1 MSDRKKLGPFLATM
15 VVANTMIGSG
25 IYLLPASLGM
35 VGSISMLAWV
45 AATLG
50 AALICGV
57 FAWLAILSPRTAG
70 LFSYVRDAFG
80 PCAGFVTGVL
90 YWASCVVG
98 AVAIAV
104 ALSGYF
110 GVFVPAAAKGAGATI
125 STIAFLWLL
134 IGVNAFGPRVV
145 ARLQSWTMLFGL
157 APVFLLGLGG
167 WFWFH
172 PATFAHSWNVSGM
185 SDLAI
190 LPRAT
195 VMVFWAFVGME
206 SAIILSVRVR
216 NPLRDVPIGTLGGLA
231 IAAAI
236 YMSASAAIMG
246 ILPAATLAKSTAP
259 FADAVAPILG
269 ASLAG
274 AVALCALLKAS
285 GTLGGAVL
293 CTVETAACE
302 SIAGQVRKT
311 APAAHRV
318 SLANLLFTGVL
329 TSLIVILSASPTL
342 ARQFTIVT
350 NVSVVLSLLAY
361 GAASLSLLR
370 LGRVLSPR
378 RRVAAS
384 VTAVCA
390 VLFSSALIAV
400 SEPGL
405 LIWTAGAVGLA
416 LVAYQPVRLRVA
428 NRARALA
435 QA

>member
-1 MSDRKKLGPFLATM
+1 MNRDKKLGPFLATM

-45 AATLG
+45 AATFG
-50 AALICGV
+50 AVLICGV
-57 FAWLAILSPRTAG
+57 FAWLAILGPRTAG

-80 PCAGFVTGVL
+80 PCAGFVTGAL
-90 YWASCVVG
+90 YWGSCVIACV
-98 AVAIAV
+98 AVAI

-125 STIAFLWLL
+125 STIVFLWLL
-134 IGVNAFGPRVV
+134 IGVNALGPRVV
-145 ARLQSWTMLFGL
+145 ARLQSWTMLLGL

-172 PATFAHSWNVSGM
+172 GTTFAHSWNVSGM

-195 VMVFWAFVGME
+195 VMVFWAFLGME

-246 ILPAATLAKSTAP
+246 ILPAAALAKSTAP

-285 GTLGGAVL
+285 GTLGGSLL
-293 CTVETAACE
+293 CAVETAECE
-302 SIAGQVRKT
+302 SIAGRMRKT
-311 APAAHRV
+311 APAANRV
-318 SLANLLFTGVL
+318 SLANLVFTGVL
-329 TSLIVILSASPTL
+329 TSLIAIVSASPTL

-350 NVSVVLSLLAY
+350 NVAVVLSLLAY

-370 LGRVLSPR
+370 LGRVLPPR
-378 RRVAAS
+378 RRVFAF
-384 VTAVCA
+384 VTAACA
-390 VLFSSALIAV
+390 TLFSGLLIAA

-405 LIWTAGAVGLA
+405 LIWSAGAVVIA

-428 NRARALA
+428 SRAKALA
-435 QA
+435 